1 MLPCLMAAVLFS
13 MAHRALLS
21 FFLDARSSFVNG
33 RLRGDGLA
41 GSRATHSWILAAG
54 TENSHRNP
62 DLDACRQT
70 DRQLKPGPTPATP
83 TTSHIGPL
91 RRSSSAHARWTHSA

>member
-62 DLDACRQT
+62 DLDACRQG
-70 DRQLKPGPTPATP
+70 LTPAGARRP
-83 TTSHIGPL
+83 SPPL
-91 RRSSSAHARWTHSA
+91 CSES